1 MVISSHSD
9 PLTLF
14 AHYFSCAKE
23 DVSHD
28 SMAVALA
35 TATPDGFP
43 SLRMVLLKAI
53 DDRGLVFFTNYE
65 SRKGRELTENPH
77 AAMCFY
83 WPRSEV
89 QVRAE
94 GVVERLSPSDSD
106 AYFQTRPRLSQ
117 VGAWASQ
124 QSARLPR
131 RQDLLDRVAEVES
144 QYAGKDIPR
153 PSNWGGF
160 LLVPRR
166 MEFWQGE
173 PGRLHDRLVYERHD
187 SGWQT
192 FRLFP

>member
-1 MVISSHSD
+1 
-9 PLTLF
+9 
-14 AHYFSCAKE
+14 
-23 DVSHD
+23 
-28 SMAVALA
+28 
-35 TATPDGFP
+35 
-43 SLRMVLLKAI
+43 
-53 DDRGLVFFTNYE
+53 
-65 SRKGRELTENPH
+65 
-77 AAMCFY
+77 
-83 WPRSEV
+83 
-89 QVRAE
+89 
-94 GVVERLSPSDSD
+94 SPSDSD

-124 QSARLPR
+124 QSARLPK

-160 LLVPRR
+160 LLVPQR

-173 PGRLHDRLVYERHD
+173 PGRLHDRLVYERND